1 MNYYISEE
9 NQLMIASMGM
19 LPVIKGVQVKVP
31 PEKRVLEGAKLMGT
45 IHVETQ
51 AKRLALAGEI
61 YK

>member
-1 MNYYISEE
+1 
-9 NQLMIASMGM
+9 MIASMGM
-19 LPVIKGVQVKVP
+19 LPVIKGVQEKVP

-51 AKRLALAGEI
+51 AKWLALAGEI